1 MSFILSLSMLKRKRR
16 EPSLKTILRKELH
29 CSGRRIFIGDRHSDP
44 VTDKAMREFISQR
57 KGGPQHLEGEIE
69 DCEDHALAFHKDA
82 KDWFRAKGI
91 NVRVGEIWCH
101 PSKYMVAHAFNLSV
115 KPDNTV
121 SFWEGKSG
129 RQRSLN
135 ARVQLVKI

>member
-1 MSFILSLSMLKRKRR
+1 
-16 EPSLKTILRKELH
+16 
-29 CSGRRIFIGDRHSDP
+29 
-44 VTDKAMREFISQR
+44 MREFIAQR
-57 KGGPQHLEGEIE
+57 SVTVTHLEGEIE
-69 DCEDHALAFHKDA
+69 DCEDYALAFRKDT

-91 NVRVGEIWCH
+91 NAQVGEIWCY
-101 PSKYMVAHAFNLSV
+101 PSKDMVAHAFNLSV

-129 RQRSLN
+129 GQRSLN